1 MNTRQ
6 TPGSIVPL
14 AAVRTAAHI
23 GSAFERVVSELD
35 KATEGRW
42 SFQILGN
49 QVLDNATV
57 VLGRLLARDVSRDAF
72 GVCADPTAATVA
84 DRLNAAVLD
93 ALQNA
98 AMRMGVV
105 KNGMS
110 RQQAA
115 HEQNGNNTAQA
126 PVATPQA
133 AGESPQ
139 RITTKQINFLYALG
153 RERKTSREQMAE
165 RCVREYGKK
174 PEHLTKTE
182 ASALIER
189 LREENS

>member
-14 AAVRTAAHI
+14 AAVRMAAQLT
-23 GSAFERVVSELD
+23 GAFERAVSQLD

-42 SFQILGN
+42 SFEIVTH

-57 VLGRLLARDVSRDAF
+57 VLGRLTARDVSRDAF

-93 ALQNA
+93 ALRNA
-98 AMRMGVV
+98 ATRMGVV
-105 KNGMS
+105 KDVPEETRNNSAGNGAS
-110 RQQAA
+110 
-115 HEQNGNNTAQA
+115 NGNNNPENRQQSGDDT
-126 PVATPQA
+126 
-133 AGESPQ
+133 Q
-139 RITTKQINFLYALG
+139 RITRKQLDYLYGLG
-153 RERKTSREQMAE
+153 RERKMSREQTAE
-165 RCVREYGKK
+165 QCVRDFGKK
-174 PEHLTKTE
+174 PEHLLKTE

-189 LREENS
+189 LREEAS